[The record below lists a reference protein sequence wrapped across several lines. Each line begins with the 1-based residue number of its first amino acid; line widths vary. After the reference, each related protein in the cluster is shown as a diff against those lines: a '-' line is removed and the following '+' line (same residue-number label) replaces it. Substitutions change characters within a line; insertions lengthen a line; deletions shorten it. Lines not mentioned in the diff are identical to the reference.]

1 MSNNYDN
8 QQQYYE
14 GQEVDPNAQTQTQEQ
29 FGADEY
35 YGGTSMEYSAS
46 QIENYEQGYDANAY
60 ANYYDQYL
68 QTPAQQ
74 AIYDAQVHQEQYN
87 YFLEHKEELRAY
99 FPKKKKIV
107 RWEDE
112 GAAYNSLEAADE
124 FMDLLGQIQEAQAA
138 ELEAPRTKDNEFD
151 DID

>member
-1 MSNNYDN
+1 MSNNYDD
-8 QQQYYE
+8 QQNN
-14 GQEVDPNAQTQTQEQ
+14 GQAVDPNAQYQQP
-29 FGADEY
+29 ADEY

-60 ANYYDQYL
+60 ADYYAQYL

-74 AIYDAQVHQEQYN
+74 AMYDMQVHQEQYQ
-87 YFLEHKEELRAY
+87 YYKEHKEELRTI

-112 GAAYNSLEAADE
+112 GSAYNSLEAAEE
-124 FMDLLGQIQEAQAA
+124 FMDLLGQMQEAQAA
-138 ELEAPRTKDNEFD
+138 EQESKSKNNEFD
-151 DID
+151 DIE